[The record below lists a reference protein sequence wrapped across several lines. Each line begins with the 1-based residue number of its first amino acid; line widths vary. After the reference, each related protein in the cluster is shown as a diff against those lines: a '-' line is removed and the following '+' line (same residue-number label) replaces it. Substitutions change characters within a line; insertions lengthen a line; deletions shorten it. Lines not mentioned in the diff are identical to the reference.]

1 MVGLQ
6 LVGESLDE
14 FSVILYNFT
23 FGSFLFLKSNSSGD
37 LGYSI
42 SGSKVQQMMS
52 GIQILNGWHTD
63 NKVL

>member
-1 MVGLQ
+1 MRMW
-6 LVGESLDE
+6 LVDESLDD

-23 FGSFLFLKSNSSGD
+23 FCTFLFLKSNSSDD

-42 SGSKVQQMMS
+42 SGSKVQQMML
-52 GIQILNGWHTD
+52 GIQILNGWRTD